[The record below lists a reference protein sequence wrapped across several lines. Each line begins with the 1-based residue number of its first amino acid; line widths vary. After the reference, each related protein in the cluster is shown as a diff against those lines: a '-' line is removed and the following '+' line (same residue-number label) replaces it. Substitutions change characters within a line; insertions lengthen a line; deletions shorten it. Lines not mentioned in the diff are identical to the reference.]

1 MSNENKFGRK
11 VLVSSFALACPPA
24 LFAPIMTAA
33 AAALTNEPEGT
44 KEDEIILKSAKL
56 PETEKLKDEQLISNT
71 KYLLKKARELA
82 NQKFALTINKDHLN
96 KLDSPVGNKIVL
108 KGEESP
114 AWHGQLIKIKLKRTV
129 EPLSKKK
136 TITSTST
143 NNKPANNSVTA
154 PASRSLFEYYKKVR
168 GEYEDFKEIE
178 AVRLQKRLEK
188 LSDYPTNSK
197 KTFEG
202 NKNMP
207 CV

>member
-11 VLVSSFALACPPA
+11 VLVSAFALACPPA

-33 AAALTNEPEGT
+33 ATALTNESKET
-44 KEDEIILKSAKL
+44 KEDEIILKSSKL
-56 PETEKLKDEQLISNT
+56 PETEKLTDERPISNT
-71 KYLLKKARELA
+71 KDLLKKAREAA

-96 KLDSPVGNKIVL
+96 NLDSPVGNKIVL

-129 EPLSKKK
+129 EPLLKKK
-136 TITSTST
+136 TSTIPRI
-143 NNKPANNSVTA
+143 NNKPANYTVTA

-188 LSDYPTNSK
+188 LSDYQNNSK

-202 NKNMP
+202 NKYN
-207 CV
+207 